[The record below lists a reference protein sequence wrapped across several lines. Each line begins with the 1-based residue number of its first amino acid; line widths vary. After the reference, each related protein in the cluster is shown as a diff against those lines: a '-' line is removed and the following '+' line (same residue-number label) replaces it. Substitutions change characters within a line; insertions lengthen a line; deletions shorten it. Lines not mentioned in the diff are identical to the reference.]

1 MSPHFAVVQYEMYV
15 LLSRKMLLFGMFLAQ
30 QTFSPAIRS
39 LANLRLQVTK
49 HSNEIAF
56 RLVRIAGQGRS
67 VSIKKKKKPFA
78 IYTTLWM
85 ARIACLGYHF
95 FFSRA
100 LTLPSKNIKR
110 GANVL

>member
-1 MSPHFAVVQYEMYV
+1 MSPHFAVVQCEMYV

-67 VSIKKKKKPFA
+67 VSIKKKKKKNHLLFILLYGWPGLHALDIISFFHGHS
-78 IYTTLWM
+78 L
-85 ARIACLGYHF
+85 CL
-95 FFSRA
+95 A
-100 LTLPSKNIKR
+100 KI
-110 GANVL
+110 